1 MQTQSLQLQ
10 LEQKTRECENHSS
23 KLNLQSSDEAVF
35 GRLQRD
41 IEEMKVRVTRTER
54 DNEALREELA
64 KQRGSLQTK

>member
-1 MQTQSLQLQ
+1 MQAQSLQLQ
-10 LEQKTRECENHSS
+10 LEEKTRECDNYSS
-23 KLNLQSSDEAVF
+23 KLSLQSSDEGVF
-35 GRLQRD
+35 GRLQKD

>member
-1 MQTQSLQLQ
+1 MQTQSLHLQ
-10 LEQKTRECENHSS
+10 LEQKTRECENYSS
-23 KLNLQSSDEAVF
+23 KLNLQSSDAIVF